1 MYICETFHTNLC
13 RNEIPSEAVCNKMTL
28 DCIPDELKDLNKIDK
43 VLLFKITLFKEMGV
57 MHGKG
62 EFSKMKEIIRNVPIE
77 AANIVIF
84 YQGQQSP
91 MD

>member
-1 MYICETFHTNLC
+1 
-13 RNEIPSEAVCNKMTL
+13 MTL
-28 DCIPDELKDLNKIDK
+28 DCIPDELKDLNKIEK
-43 VLLFKITLFKEMGV
+43 VLLFKITLFKEMRV